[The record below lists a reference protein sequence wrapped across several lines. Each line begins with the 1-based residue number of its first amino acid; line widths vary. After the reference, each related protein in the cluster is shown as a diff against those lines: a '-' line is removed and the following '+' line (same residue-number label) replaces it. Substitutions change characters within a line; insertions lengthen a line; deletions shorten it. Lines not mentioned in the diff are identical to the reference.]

1 MKHSHRA
8 LLAAVGL
15 AALAA
20 VAVRRSLIVV
30 DIHGTSMEPTYPGG
44 SRLLAVRSTATP
56 RGQVVVLRHRKR
68 SGTPEASAYL
78 IKRLAALP
86 GDPVPENVRATVGV
100 DVVPAGQCVVLGDN
114 TDSVDSRSWG
124 FVPLSDIEG
133 RVLRV
138 MR

>member
-1 MKHSHRA
+1 MKPSRRA
-8 LLAAVGL
+8 LLAVAGL
-15 AALAA
+15 AALGV

-30 DIHGTSMEPTYPGG
+30 DVHGASMEPTYAGG
-44 SRLLAVRSTATP
+44 SRLLAVRSAVAS
-56 RGQVVVLRHRKR
+56 RGQVIVLRHRR
-68 SGTPEASAYL
+68 LAESPGASAYL

-86 GDPVPENVRATVGV
+86 GDPVPASVRATVGV
-100 DVVPAGQCVVLGDN
+100 EVVPAGQCVVLGDN

-124 FVPLSDIEG
+124 FVPLSDVVG